1 MQATVNLIPADATAS
16 DCHPEDPSDITV
28 ADDQAPPCDADQRP
42 IDGVADNG
50 VTSDY
55 HTNAGGYV
63 DGIAT
68 ATCASDA
75 LTEIAEPS
83 DLSVVV
89 EASAGT
95 EEPLHGNE
103 VQLDATDANH
113 AVTESDASAPSA
125 SDPSSDATSV
135 SGRPPQSPPSQ
146 HGASPP
152 TLPHPPTF
160 PPQPTTLTV

>member
-1 MQATVNLIPADATAS
+1 MSPKTAKKHSTLIDDAVTSSSAAICAEDSMQATVNLIPADATAS
-16 DCHPEDPSDITV
+16 DSHPEDPSLITV

-42 IDGVADNG
+42 IDGVTDNG

-83 DLSVVV
+83 DL
-89 EASAGT
+89 
-95 EEPLHGNE
+95 
-103 VQLDATDANH
+103 
-113 AVTESDASAPSA
+113 
-125 SDPSSDATSV
+125 
-135 SGRPPQSPPSQ
+135 PQM
-146 HGASPP
+146 
-152 TLPHPPTF
+152 
-160 PPQPTTLTV
+160 PTTL